1 MKFKHALRVLKKE
14 IMKAINFL
22 KLSFLVS
29 VLFISCTNES
39 ETHKNETNI
48 VSMNEIKAEA
58 PKAKKKAKELSIHG
72 DTRIDNYYW
81 MKLSDEQKNA
91 ETPDAQT
98 KDVVSFLNAENDYT
112 KAKLKHTESFQE
124 KLYDEIVGRIK
135 QDDSS
140 VPYKENGYYYITRF
154 EEGKEYPIYSRKKEN
169 LEAAEEIMLNVND
182 LAKDYK
188 YFSAAGLEV
197 SPNNKILS
205 FGEDTLSRRIYTI
218 KFKDLETGEMIDDA
232 IPNTTGRAVWANDNK
247 TLFYSV
253 KDDALRSYKIFK
265 HVLGTDAAKDEEIY
279 HEADETFGT
288 FVYKTKSEKYIVIGS
303 YQTLSSEYRILDA
316 DNPNGTFKVFQERE
330 RNLEYGIAHY
340 KDKFYVRT
348 NLDAKNFRLME
359 TAVDATSKD
368 NWKEVIGNREDVL
381 LEGMDIFK
389 DYIVL
394 SERKAGIT
402 NIRIRPWTGEEH
414 YIAFKDEAYLAY
426 TSVNPEFDTE
436 VLRIGYTSMTTPNST
451 FDYNMRTKEMRLLK
465 ETEVVGDFDSNNYVS
480 ERHFAPA
487 RDGQKVP
494 ISLVYKKG
502 TKLDGSSPLLLY
514 AYGSYG
520 NSMDPYFSSVRLS
533 LLDRGFVYAIAHI
546 RGGEEMGRWWYED
559 GKLLKKKNTFYDF
572 IDCGKYLVDKKYSA
586 KDKLFAMGGSAG
598 GLLMGAVV
606 NMEPDMWR
614 GVVAAVPFV
623 DVVSTM
629 LDEDIPLTTG
639 EFDEWGNPKD
649 KTYYDYIKSYSPYD
663 NVEAKN
669 YPNMLVTTGYHDSQV
684 QYWEPAKWVAKLREL
699 KTDNNTLLLHT
710 NMVAGHGGASGR
722 FARFKE
728 TALEYAFFLD
738 LVGINEGKMMN

>member
-1 MKFKHALRVLKKE
+1 MKMLS
-14 IMKAINFL
+14 IL
-22 KLSFLVS
+22 KLSFFLS
-29 VLFISCTNES
+29 VLFISCTEDTVNES
-39 ETHKNETNI
+39 KKTNVI
-48 VSMNEIKAEA
+48 SMNEVNVDA
-58 PKAKKKAKELSIHG
+58 PIARKEAKELTVHG

-91 ETPDAQT
+91 ESLDDQT
-98 KDVVSFLNAENDYT
+98 KEVVNYLNSENDFT

-135 QDDSS
+135 QDDES
-140 VPYKENGYYYITRF
+140 VPYKDKGYFYITRY
-154 EEGKEYPIYSRKKEN
+154 EEGKEYPIFSRKKET
-169 LEAAEEIMLNVND
+169 LDAPEEIMLNVNE
-182 LAKDYK
+182 LAKDYS
-188 YFSAAGLEV
+188 YFSAAGLSV

-205 FGEDTLSRRIYTI
+205 YGEDTLSRRIYII
-218 KFKDLETGEMIDDA
+218 KFKNLETGEMIDDV

-253 KDDALRSYKIFK
+253 KDASLRSYKIFK
-265 HVLGTDAAKDEEIY
+265 HVLGTDAANDEEIY
-279 HEADETFGT
+279 HEKDETFGT
-288 FVYKTKSEKYIVIGS
+288 YVYKTKSDKFLIIAS
-303 YQTLSSEYRILDA
+303 AQTLSSEYRILDA
-316 DNPNGTFKVFQERE
+316 NTPNGKFKIFQPRE
-330 RNLEYGIAHY
+330 RNLEYDIAHY
-340 KDKFYVRT
+340 GDKFYVRT

-359 TAVDATSKD
+359 TPETATAKE

-381 LEGMDIFK
+381 LEGMEIFK
-389 DYIVL
+389 DYLVL

-402 NIRIRPWTGEEH
+402 NIRIRPWKGEEH

-426 TSVNPEFDTE
+426 TSTNPEFDTE
-436 VLRIGYTSMTTPNST
+436 TLRLGYTSMTTPNST
-451 FDYNMRTKEMRLLK
+451 FDYDMKTRKLTLLK
-465 ETEVVGDFDSNNYVS
+465 ETEVLGGFDSNNYKS
-480 ERHFAPA
+480 ERFFVTA

-494 ISLVYKKG
+494 VSLVYRKD
-502 TKLDGSSPLLLY
+502 TKLDGSAPLLLY
-514 AYGSYG
+514 GYGSYG
-520 NSMDPYFSSVRLS
+520 SSMDPYFSSVRLS

-546 RGGEEMGRWWYED
+546 RGGEEMGRHWYED
-559 GKLLKKKNTFYDF
+559 GKLLKKKNTFTDF
-572 IDCGKYLVDKKYSA
+572 IDCGKYLVENKYGA
-586 KDKLFAMGGSAG
+586 EDKLFAMGGSAG

-639 EFDEWGNPKD
+639 EFDEWGNPKI
-649 KTYYDYIKSYSPYD
+649 KEYYDYIKTYSPYD

-684 QYWEPAKWVAKLREL
+684 QYWEPAKWVAKLRDM
-699 KTDNNTLLLHT
+699 KTDKNSLLLHT
-710 NMVAGHGGASGR
+710 NMEAGHGGASGR

-728 TALEYAFFLD
+728 TALEYAFMLD
-738 LVGINEGKMMN
+738 LVGINEGEIKN